1 MFSLEVENYFYE
13 ADLPDVHAIVNSY
26 LELVERDK
34 FQLKLIT
41 TNILTMLSERV
52 YFNRKEVRLPLIDVK
67 VSQFTARRKHTYI
80 ITCNNGT
87 EYAIRIFCYSL
98 MTEHD
103 LNALDLFVRKYKRY
117 KRIVITPQYSEIVQG
132 CASEK
137 DIEIFDMKTFSE
149 KFGKPSNIVILNSPS
164 QIAKLT
170 NTNFYNTL
178 IMLHSHP
185 TAKYYGLRNGDIIS
199 ISENNKIPRNYIVV

>member
-1 MFSLEVENYFYE
+1 
-13 ADLPDVHAIVNSY
+13 
-26 LELVERDK
+26 
-34 FQLKLIT
+34 
-41 TNILTMLSERV
+41 MLSDRV
-52 YFNRKEVRLPLIDVK
+52 YFNKKEVRLPLIDVK
-67 VSQFTARRKHTYI
+67 VSRFTARRKHTYI

-87 EYAIRIFCYSL
+87 EYVIRIFCYNL

-103 LNALDLFVRKYKRY
+103 LNALNLFVRKYKRY

-137 DIEIFDMKTFSE
+137 DIEIFEMKTFSE
-149 KFGKPSNIVILNSPS
+149 NFLKPSGVGIVISPGK
-164 QIAKLT
+164 ITKLPDI
-170 NTNFYNTL
+170 NFYNTP